1 MKFFIDTANLDEI
14 RSAAELGML
23 DGVTTN
29 PSLIA
34 KIVKD
39 PSNFTRRD
47 FFDHIAAICDLVD
60 GPVSAEVTSLDAAS
74 MIKEGEELAA
84 IHDNVTIKCPL
95 TIDGLKAIRHLSEAG
110 RATNATLVFSP
121 RQAILAAKAGASFV
135 SPFVGR
141 LDDISAEGMAL
152 VEDIVDIYDNYGYM
166 TEVIVAS
173 VRHPQHVVEAA
184 RIGADIATI
193 PYSVIRQLAVHPLTE
208 SGLKKFMEDA
218 AVMKK

>member
-1 MKFFIDTANLDEI
+1 MKFFIDTADLDEI

-39 PSNFTRRD
+39 PSNFTRTD

-60 GPVSAEVTSLDAAS
+60 GPVSAEVTSLDTAS
-74 MIKEGEELAA
+74 MIKEGEALAA
-84 IHDNVTIKCPL
+84 IHDNVVVKCPL
-95 TIDGLKAIRHLSEAG
+95 TIDGLKAIRHLSEVG
-110 RATNATLVFSP
+110 IATNATLVFSP
-121 RQAILAAKAGASFV
+121 SQAILAAKAGASFV

-141 LDDISAEGMAL
+141 LDDISTDGMAL

-166 TEVIVAS
+166 AEVIVAS

-193 PYSVIRQLAVHPLTE
+193 PFSVISRLAVHPLTE

-218 AVMKK
+218 SVIKP